1 MNKMEKPFDTGEF
14 YLSYPCKVIL
24 RPGYPARAQYKSTLL
39 WKLYGK
45 KILDLLGKIN
55 TYADIGG
62 CFGFGAN
69 SMAFNIFQHQGYY
82 PKTMVFEIS
91 DDFIT
96 IGKQLFPYID
106 FVQGD
111 FCSWKGSPSTFD
123 LITMFD
129 VIEHIPNPLS
139 FLSQAAEHFKFAL
152 LKTPLETCGEWFGS
166 KPPNKQGYEHEDGH
180 INFFTEDTYLELLD
194 QSGFKLIE
202 GKRINTIVPRDS
214 GDVLLPEG
222 MLLRIDR
229 PIIRKFGAFLLYQGL
244 IPNYLCRKII
254 GGGAHIGLFQS
265 SKYK

>member
-1 MNKMEKPFDTGEF
+1 MVNDMDKLNKPFDPREF
-14 YLSYPCKVIL
+14 YSSYPCKVIL

-45 KILDLLGKIN
+45 KIFDSMGNID

-62 CFGFGAN
+62 CFGFSAN

-82 PKTMVFEIS
+82 PKTMVFEIA

-111 FCSWKGSPSTFD
+111 FSSWKGSPSTFD

-139 FLSQAAEHFKFAL
+139 FLSLAAYNFKFAL
-152 LKTPLETCGEWFGS
+152 LVTPLETSGEWFGS
-166 KPPNKQGYEHEDGH
+166 KPPNKQGYEHNDGH
-180 INFFTEDTYLELLD
+180 INFFTKDAYLELLD

-202 GKRINTIVPRDS
+202 GKRVITFVPRYAN
-214 GDVLLPEG
+214 DVLEPE
-222 MLLRIDR
+222 MMSYRIDR
-229 PIIRKFGAFLLYQGL
+229 PIIKKFGEFLISLGL
-244 IPNYLCRKII
+244 IPDYW
-254 GGGAHIGLFQS
+254 
-265 SKYK
+265 